1 MTQEIVPVS
10 SNPNPGTSCS
20 LILFSS
26 TYILYLIINSI
37 FPLLRFSLLLVLP
50 SELLSAVG
58 IVVSLGTDSCP
69 AADLVFLCSRK
80 KQQSDVEMKQWRYFH
95 RV

>member
-37 FPLLRFSLLLVLP
+37 FPLLLFSLLLVL
-50 SELLSAVG
+50 LLLAVG

-80 KQQSDVEMKQWRYFH
+80 KQQSDVEMKQWRYFQFVL
-95 RV
+95 RE